1 MNGKDGKI
9 TPEEVYKK
17 LVEIEEKLNK
27 LEKKLEEKEEPEEI
41 IIE

>member
-9 TPEEVYKK
+9 TPEDVYKK
-17 LVEIEEKLNK
+17 LVEIEEKLK
-27 LEKKLEEKEEPEEI
+27 MIEKKLEEKEEEI